1 MENDAIKKFAKALSE
16 KDIEFLVKMAQE
28 DEGNLPPEKTQTVTE
43 ETENFFRNLSKEDYS
58 RMMWEQFEELSIRK
72 LVGFGGMLLDEP
84 AEPHNR
90 AQRLWTAA
98 PRPLRSSQARTLP
111 RTMWV

>member
-1 MENDAIKKFAKALSE
+1 MPRGGELN
-16 KDIEFLVKMAQE
+16 
-28 DEGNLPPEKTQTVTE
+28 T
-43 ETENFFRNLSKEDYS
+43 FRE
-58 RMMWEQFEELSIRK
+58 REQFEELSIRK

-98 PRPLRSSQARTLP
+98 PRPLRSSQAHTLP
-111 RTMWV
+111 RTMWVYGPEPGLVSGFLGINGARGKTGWLPYYFCDDFVQEPI